1 MIYEPQLR
9 SFLLLSDLCRT
20 FYAQAR
26 RRSVRNAQYSARF
39 LPIENQ
45 VRLPEQA
52 ADIGARVMAGHRM
65 IGVAKQDFAIFR
77 RHAGRT

>member
-1 MIYEPQLR
+1 MIYELQLR

-65 IGVAKQDFAIFR
+65 QDFAIFR